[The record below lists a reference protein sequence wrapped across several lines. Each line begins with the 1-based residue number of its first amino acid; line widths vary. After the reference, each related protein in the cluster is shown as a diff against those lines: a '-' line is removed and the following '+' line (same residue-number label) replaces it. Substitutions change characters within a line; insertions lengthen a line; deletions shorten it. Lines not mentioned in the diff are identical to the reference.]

1 MQASI
6 YNRGISLLELLVSL
20 SIISVILAIGVP
32 ALSTV
37 IDNTK
42 RKDTVYEILGMLNF
56 ARDMAVSNSRNVIIC
71 PSENKLDCSST
82 QNWSTNLLVFVDQN
96 KNDKKDE
103 DEPLLRTFDMT
114 ANEQSLNWKSFQN
127 KSFLSFYAD
136 GTTGFQSGRIY
147 YCYKGGQ
154 EIQNK
159 AQIIVY
165 RTGRSRIAA
174 REEFKSG
181 C

>member
-1 MQASI
+1 MQTSI
-6 YNRGISLLELLVSL
+6 KTRGFTLVELLASLAIVS
-20 SIISVILAIGVP
+20 IILAIGLP
-32 ALSTV
+32 AFSSV
-37 IDNTK
+37 IENTK
-42 RKDTVYEILGMLNF
+42 RKDAVYEILGMLNF

-82 QNWSTNLLVFVDQN
+82 QNWSTNLLVYIDQN

-103 DEPLLRTFDMT
+103 DELLLRTFDMT
-114 ANEQSLNWKSFQN
+114 ANEQSLNWKSFGN

-174 REEFKSG
+174 RQEFKEG